1 MASTSTASTDRE
13 ALITGD
19 AVLLDLRT
27 ASFAVRMVSAAIDG
41 ALQLA
46 ILIGGVVAL
55 AWTAARA
62 DLDEGL
68 IAAAVLVMSVTAYVG
83 YPVLSELLLRGR
95 SVGRL
100 VIGTRVVRDDG
111 GPAQLRQSLI
121 RAVISVLEIWS
132 TAGNVALTSSVIARS
147 ARRTGVLLAGRLVMG
162 TRVVRDDGGPAHLR
176 QSLIRAVMAMLEIW
190 STAGTL
196 ALTSSVIDR
205 RSRRIGDL
213 LAGTMV
219 IQERMRT
226 IEPRRPAVPV
236 DLQQWAGS
244 ADVGRL
250 PVTLMADIRSF
261 LPRTEQTNPESR
273 RLLSRDLVQRTLPHV
288 APAPPPGTDPEAFL
302 AAVIAER
309 SRRDEQRLR
318 IAQGRRHELSAEVR
332 AVPFTA

>member
-100 VIGTRVVRDDG
+100 V
-111 GPAQLRQSLI
+111 
-121 RAVISVLEIWS
+121 
-132 TAGNVALTSSVIARS
+132 
-147 ARRTGVLLAGRLVMG
+147 MG

-226 IEPRRPAVPV
+226 IKPRRPAVPV

-250 PVTLMADIRSF
+250 QVTLMADIRSF

>member
-41 ALQLA
+41 VLQLA

-95 SVGRL
+95 SV
-100 VIGTRVVRDDG
+100 
-111 GPAQLRQSLI
+111 
-121 RAVISVLEIWS
+121 
-132 TAGNVALTSSVIARS
+132 
-147 ARRTGVLLAGRLVMG
+147 GRLVMG

>member
-41 ALQLA
+41 VLQLA

-95 SVGRL
+95 SV
-100 VIGTRVVRDDG
+100 
-111 GPAQLRQSLI
+111 
-121 RAVISVLEIWS
+121 
-132 TAGNVALTSSVIARS
+132 
-147 ARRTGVLLAGRLVMG
+147 GRLVMG

-236 DLQQWAGS
+236 DLQQWADS

-288 APAPPPGTDPEAFL
+288 APAPPPDTDPEAFL

-309 SRRDEQRLR
+309 SRRDEHRLR
-318 IAQGRRHELSAEVR
+318 IAQRRRHERSAEVR